1 MHICV
6 VKIRYIEM
14 DTQSQ
19 ITTKKLNKVKALLPT
34 GSMEK
39 IADSLNISV
48 STVSNV
54 FSGRNKKQVNDVL
67 AQALSIIETD
77 KKEKIDL
84 SNKIE
89 SL

>member
-1 MHICV
+1 
-6 VKIRYIEM
+6 M

-19 ITTKKLNKVKALLPT
+19 ITTKKLNKVKAMLPT
-34 GSMEK
+34 GAMEK

-67 AQALSIIETD
+67 SKALFIIEED
-77 KKEKIDL
+77 KKEKNEL
-84 SNKIE
+84 ANKIE
-89 SL
+89 LL

>member
-1 MHICV
+1 
-6 VKIRYIEM
+6 M

>member
-6 VKIRYIEM
+6 IKIRHTEM

-67 AQALSIIETD
+67 AQALSIIEAD
-77 KKEKIDL
+77 KKEKIEL
-84 SNKIE
+84 ANKIE
-89 SL
+89 LL